1 MADKR
6 THERVP
12 FTARVSV
19 FYKGKRVVSDADTRN
34 ISLKG
39 VYVASDYR
47 LGVGTLCGLE
57 LQLTGASSKLILNID
72 GRVVRED
79 DTGFGLVFDTIDL
92 DSYFHLKNILRYNAA
107 DSDIP
112 SETISGDD
120 DDSLSDVGPYWED
133 M

>member
-92 DSYFHLKNILRYNAA
+92 DSYFHLKNILLYNADDTGA
-107 DSDIP
+107 ISDRLPVDTGDPLPNGDP
-112 SETISGDD
+112 S
-120 DDSLSDVGPYWED
+120 WED
-133 M
+133 A

>member
-12 FTARVSV
+12 FTARVNV
-19 FYKGKRVVSDADTRN
+19 FCKGKRIVTDADTRN

-39 VYVASDYR
+39 VYVEAERSP
-47 LGVGTLCGLE
+47 GIGTLCGLE

-79 DTGFGLVFDTIDL
+79 GAGFGLVFDTIDL

-107 DSDIP
+107 DSDTLTERL
-112 SETISGDD
+112 SMDADD
-120 DDSLSDVGPYWED
+120 TTSDDGSSWED
-133 M
+133 I